1 MGWWVF
7 TKQDGFAVSSLAEAE
22 FWAGLDYT
30 VLCRAT
36 CQHVIV

>member
-7 TKQDGFAVSSLAEAE
+7 TKQDGFVVSGEHEAT
-22 FWAGLDYT
+22 FWAQLGYT
-30 VLCRAT
+30 VVDRAT